1 MQLDSLTLWIVVGLV
16 LIAGEMLTGT
26 FYLLFLSVGAFA
38 AALSA
43 HLQQPALV
51 QAIVCGTTA
60 VLTTVFFKKRMQ
72 DKIMKSLPM
81 DNDVGKTIQIDQDIE
96 SGHTNRVS
104 YQGTTWVAKNVG
116 NDSLKSG
123 DTALI
128 VGIDGNTLL
137 LRKK

>member
-1 MQLDSLTLWIVVGLV
+1 MAGLV

-43 HLQQPALV
+43 HLQQPILV
-51 QAIVCGTTA
+51 QAFVCGVTA

-81 DNDVGKTIQIDQDIE
+81 DNDIGKSIQIDQSIE
-96 SGHTNRVS
+96 SSQQARVS

-123 DTALI
+123 ETALI
-128 VGIDGNTLL
+128 VGVDGNTLL